1 MDRDTALLS
10 ALRAALAEAGST
22 SLPAERV
29 RTLGAAAGLSDA
41 ELAQRIDALA
51 REGLLRLR
59 WGGEVELT
67 EKALERPSGPPG
79 RIPTV
84 QVGHGSIVQI
94 GSPNAVAGPGAIG
107 AGAVVV
113 PRPVQPDRV
122 GEHIQRPAAAGDEKP
137 RRPRLLDGVTIFG
150 ERIVWMDKVLTAVRR
165 LGRWFG
171 LGP

>member
-1 MDRDTALLS
+1 MNTDALLR
-10 ALRAALAEAGST
+10 ALRDGLAEAGST

-94 GSPNAVAGPGAIG
+94 GSPNAVAGHGAIG
-107 AGAVVV
+107 PEAVVV
-113 PRPVQPDRV
+113 QPPARPGRV
-122 GEHIQRPAAAGDEKP
+122 DEATRRPTEAGEEKP
-137 RRPRLLDGVTIFG
+137 RRRGLLARIKSVAEG
-150 ERIVWMDKVLTAVRR
+150 IVWLDKVRTAVQG
-165 LGRWFG
+165 LLRWFG